1 MPRRALRPQA
11 CQEAAESGLFAHNR
25 GVDKKTIRVYLVDD
39 HEIVRR
45 GVANLLETDDEIQ
58 VVGQAGSASVALR
71 EILELRPDVAILD
84 ANLGDGTGVDICREM
99 RAVDPTIK
107 GMILT
112 SYDDPDA
119 ISAAILAGASGYVL
133 KRIEGNSLISGIKL
147 VAGGH
152 SLIDPTVA
160 SRVVEQMELQR
171 KSLDVISELTPQQRK
186 IFFLIA
192 EGMTNRQIAE
202 RLYLAEKTVKN
213 HVTGLLSRLG
223 LQHRTQA
230 ALLAVRLRGTES
242 STATALPS
250 TPGIDA
256 GRRVG

>member
-1 MPRRALRPQA
+1 M
-11 CQEAAESGLFAHNR
+11 
-25 GVDKKTIRVYLVDD
+25 YLVDD
-39 HEIVRR
+39 HEVVRR
-45 GVANLLETDDEIQ
+45 GVASLLATDPAIE
-58 VVGQAGSASVALR
+58 VVGQSGSATVGLR
-71 EILELRPDVAILD
+71 EIIALRPDVAILD
-84 ANLGDGTGVDICREM
+84 ANLADGTGVDICREM
-99 RAVDPTIK
+99 RSVDPNIK
-107 GMILT
+107 GLILT

-119 ISAAILAGASGYVL
+119 ISSAILAGASGYVL

-171 KSLDVISELTPQQRK
+171 RSLDVICELTPQQRK

-230 ALLAVRLRGTES
+230 ALLAVRLHGPE
-242 STATALPS
+242 AS
-250 TPGIDA
+250 TPAPTAAEPSVMPGA
-256 GRRVG
+256 ARRVG

>member
-1 MPRRALRPQA
+1 MP
-11 CQEAAESGLFAHNR
+11 EE
-25 GVDKKTIRVYLVDD
+25 KTIRVYLVDD
-39 HEIVRR
+39 HEVVRR
-45 GVANLLETDDEIQ
+45 GVASLLATDPTID
-58 VVGQAGSASVALR
+58 VVGQSGSATVALR
-71 EILELRPDVAILD
+71 EIIALRPDVAILD
-84 ANLGDGTGVDICREM
+84 ANLADGTGVDICREM
-99 RAVDPTIK
+99 RSVDPDIK
-107 GMILT
+107 GLILT

-119 ISAAILAGASGYVL
+119 ISSAILAGASGYVL

-171 KSLDVISELTPQQRK
+171 RSLDVITELTPQQRK

-230 ALLAVRLRGTES
+230 ALLAVRLHGPE
-242 STATALPS
+242 AS
-250 TPGIDA
+250 TPAPTPVRPNLAPGTQPGTQPGPA
-256 GRRVG
+256 RRVG